1 MELNPETNRYRKKC
15 PPTHERNEHGICIR
29 KCRPDEDRVAS
40 TGRCAK
46 KCKPGYEKND
56 DGRCVKSCIPPR
68 VKHPITKRC
77 RDPRNTSAA
86 NPAPVGPVTRV
97 KVPVGSGCKK
107 PRCHK
112 TKKGTCIQPNPWI
125 MFQVRNKD
133 KNMTMVEM
141 KEAYATWKVE
151 NEGNDGNDD
160 DNNGGGSGGNNRR
173 ARKRASRP
181 TRPTVRPPV
190 RQNQNIPPIDPTGT
204 LEEIELRRVARIVQL
219 NNQINQQTSESS
231 RREAEAR
238 KADELRKAA
247 QLRKELEQQAASRN
261 EMGKE
266 DQNVDDKPEE
276 KEDEG
281 NVSEID
287 LDLDDDEDVEE
298 ETFDQIQARISEN
311 RLRDAEKARKEAE
324 EKRIN
329 AEKAALEAIRVQKA
343 VVELARKQKQA
354 YEAKKELDR
363 IQNLAK
369 EAEAK
374 DDDDDDDDDVD
385 DESDIGEIFG
395 DGNSDDL
402 INDAKSLYENSMKEL
417 SVLKDN
423 TKKFKKHLEEMKNNN
438 SVSSRRVERYERKLD
453 MRMKAINNAEKI
465 LEDLSSNNMIKEI
478 HEQVVHLDGAEEYL
492 KNPKGKN
499 PCKILAKLLGLSSTG
514 YVPVFRLS
522 SGKDHIVYYAVSE
535 NDDGQ
540 YVIRVGRV
548 EGDDKPKSSIGKYNI
563 MYSNKI
569 AEDIRSKIEFVPR
582 LFHHSEDNN
591 IRTQVTTYAQGTSL
605 DKYLE
610 KILLKIRDGSSNEK
624 KESMKNLQ
632 NVICRYAKTLRYMHG
647 NMFTHGD
654 AHVGNMIVSSE
665 QHQEMLIPIDIDRSV
680 QTNREDTYQ
689 LGNTRQS
696 IRDTLNKYDLTM
708 ALSSLFT
715 SVYNIFMR
723 DGFATEEDFNGLISD
738 IYKKFSICYNR
749 DEKLWTHLDLV
760 NLSNIKNM
768 DIFLNKAYTVY
779 FQLGI
784 KRAMDLM
791 VHRQRSGVSSPS
803 ASRSAPRKKPYYISQ
818 QTGDVL
824 ALDDSLDSGYEF
836 IQEFADAGR
845 DDKCVYDSD
854 SDSD

>member
-151 NEGNDGNDD
+151 NPLPSNRRERNRKLCSMVPYNIPEDEGNDGNDD

-374 DDDDDDDDDVD
+374 RKLNGISKNVPSQLPVINNFGDDDDDDDDDDVD
-385 DESDIGEIFG
+385 DESD
-395 DGNSDDL
+395 
-402 INDAKSLYENSMKEL
+402 
-417 SVLKDN
+417 
-423 TKKFKKHLEEMKNNN
+423 
-438 SVSSRRVERYERKLD
+438 SS
-453 MRMKAINNAEKI
+453 
-465 LEDLSSNNMIKEI
+465 
-478 HEQVVHLDGAEEYL
+478 
-492 KNPKGKN
+492 
-499 PCKILAKLLGLSSTG
+499 
-514 YVPVFRLS
+514 
-522 SGKDHIVYYAVSE
+522 
-535 NDDGQ
+535 
-540 YVIRVGRV
+540 
-548 EGDDKPKSSIGKYNI
+548 
-563 MYSNKI
+563 
-569 AEDIRSKIEFVPR
+569 
-582 LFHHSEDNN
+582 
-591 IRTQVTTYAQGTSL
+591 
-605 DKYLE
+605 
-610 KILLKIRDGSSNEK
+610 
-624 KESMKNLQ
+624 
-632 NVICRYAKTLRYMHG
+632 
-647 NMFTHGD
+647 
-654 AHVGNMIVSSE
+654 
-665 QHQEMLIPIDIDRSV
+665 
-680 QTNREDTYQ
+680 
-689 LGNTRQS
+689 
-696 IRDTLNKYDLTM
+696 
-708 ALSSLFT
+708 
-715 SVYNIFMR
+715 
-723 DGFATEEDFNGLISD
+723 
-738 IYKKFSICYNR
+738 
-749 DEKLWTHLDLV
+749 
-760 NLSNIKNM
+760 
-768 DIFLNKAYTVY
+768 
-779 FQLGI
+779 
-784 KRAMDLM
+784 
-791 VHRQRSGVSSPS
+791 
-803 ASRSAPRKKPYYISQ
+803 
-818 QTGDVL
+818 
-824 ALDDSLDSGYEF
+824 
-836 IQEFADAGR
+836 
-845 DDKCVYDSD
+845 
-854 SDSD
+854 